1 MTSIPQ
7 YFAADMVKSTKIK
20 CYISYRSKQCLEI
33 HEVLLAQIVFA
44 LWHSKR
50 MLASHSL
57 NQLLHKIQALC

>member
-1 MTSIPQ
+1 MTKYTTIFCCR
-7 YFAADMVKSTKIK
+7 YGK